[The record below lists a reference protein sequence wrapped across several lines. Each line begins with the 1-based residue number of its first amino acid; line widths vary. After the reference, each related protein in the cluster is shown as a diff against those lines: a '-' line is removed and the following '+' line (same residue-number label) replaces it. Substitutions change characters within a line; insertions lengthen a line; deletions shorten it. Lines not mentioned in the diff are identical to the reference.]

1 MCVLAFNFIL
11 AMIIISVLEKVNFV
25 QVSMKYERRQRLMSK
40 KIVILN
46 GSPRK
51 KGKTAMLVKAFT
63 EGA

>member
-40 KIVILN
+40 KL
-46 GSPRK
+46 
-51 KGKTAMLVKAFT
+51 
-63 EGA
+63 